1 MREANYITMLD
12 PLQHKYG
19 KIMGAFLYIPAFLGE
34 TFWSASILSAL
45 GATLTVILGLDMNLS
60 VIISACIAVGYTFF
74 GGLYSVA
81 YTDVVQLGCIGVGL
95 WLTVPFA
102 LTHDRV
108 ENISDTG
115 GKWLGTVK
123 GREIGLWMD
132 YAMLLVRTIGVGYN
146 IYKFSSLNSPADD
159 AKCFS
164 FDWF

>member
-19 KIMGAFLYIPAFLGE
+19 KVMGAFLYIPAFLGE

-45 GATLTVILGLDMNLS
+45 GATLTVILKLDMNLS
-60 VIISACIAVGYTFF
+60 VIVSACIAVGYTFF

-102 LTHDRV
+102 LTHERV
-108 ENISDTG
+108 QSITATDAL
-115 GKWLGTVK
+115 WLGSLK
-123 GREIGLWMD
+123 GKEVGLWLD
-132 YAMLLVRTIGVGYN
+132 YSMLLVRLN
-146 IYKFSSLNSPADD
+146 LCPRFSEKHSCSLV
-159 AKCFS
+159 
-164 FDWF
+164 